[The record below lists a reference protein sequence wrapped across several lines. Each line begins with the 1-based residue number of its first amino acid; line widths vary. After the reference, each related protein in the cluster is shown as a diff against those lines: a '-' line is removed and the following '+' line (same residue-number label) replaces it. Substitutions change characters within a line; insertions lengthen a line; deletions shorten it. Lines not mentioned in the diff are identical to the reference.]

1 MRSLMRLSSLLI
13 AVVLAI
19 TAPVIAAGEYTLRT
33 VTVEQAQSAA
43 DLALAYARAG
53 VPYKLAGHLTL
64 QEFQAGT
71 VEGGV
76 DASGLVV
83 NVYREVLGEIRWAGG
98 GGEDP
103 LLLADIA
110 SATFFNWNTLPV
122 RVDDL
127 CPGDLLFFKNA
138 SGRISGV
145 GLFLEKDGDLV
156 HYVVASANKGRVIKT
171 FLNTKNQSWHQ
182 SFAGA
187 GRLTYWQK

>member
-1 MRSLMRLSSLLI
+1 MRSLMRVSSLLI
-13 AVVLAI
+13 VAILAI
-19 TAPVIAAGEYTLRT
+19 TAPIIAAGGYTLRT
-33 VTVEQAQSAA
+33 VTVEQAQLAA
-43 DLALAYARAG
+43 DLALAYAEAS

-71 VEGGV
+71 AEGGI
-76 DASGLVV
+76 DASGLIV

-98 GGEDP
+98 GGEEP
-103 LLLADIA
+103 LLLADVA

-122 RVDDL
+122 KVDNL
-127 CPGDLLFFKNA
+127 CPGDLIFFKNA

-145 GLFLEKDGDLV
+145 GMFLEKSGDLV
-156 HYVVASANKGRVIKT
+156 HFVVASANKGRVIKT
-171 FLNTKNQSWHQ
+171 FLNTQNQYWSQ